1 MESSKIE
8 DGSIFVWNGNGDNNK
23 SAYDKIFDRKSINQI
38 CRTILTNN
46 GKKLNAE
53 GRKKLEGT
61 DYNIVNGDIPYFN
74 YAIIGTHRLAQN
86 VIENSD
92 GNKEEMKEN
101 LHQIMSKIWG
111 KDDE

>member
-1 MESSKIE
+1 M
-8 DGSIFVWNGNGDNNK
+8 
-23 SAYDKIFDRKSINQI
+23 
-38 CRTILTNN
+38 
-46 GKKLNAE
+46 
-53 GRKKLEGT
+53 
-61 DYNIVNGDIPYFN
+61 NGDIPYFN